1 MPHDYVETGERVVM
15 TVTRVNGTEER
26 TEITCS
32 PAAAVSLTNE
42 ELVARIEEVIKLC
55 MTALHQKAR

>member
-15 TVTRVNGTEER
+15 TVTRASGTEEC
-26 TEITCS
+26 TEITGS
-32 PAAAVSLTNE
+32 PAAVSLTNE

-55 MTALHQKAR
+55 MMALHPKAR